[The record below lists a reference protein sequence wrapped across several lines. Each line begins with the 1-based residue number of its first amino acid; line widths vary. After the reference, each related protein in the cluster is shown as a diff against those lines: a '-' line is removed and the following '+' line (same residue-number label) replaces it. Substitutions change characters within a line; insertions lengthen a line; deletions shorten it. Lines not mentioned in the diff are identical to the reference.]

1 MMIYLLYT
9 QTKYPK
15 QTKQQNII
23 KQQQQQQQNKEKN
36 KKKQDKNTLFFSNK
50 YAVLLYLQVF
60 FLTTFS
66 LG

>member
-23 KQQQQQQQNKEKN
+23 KQQQQKTKTKQKN
-36 KKKQDKNTLFFSNK
+36 KKKKTRQK
-50 YAVLLYLQVF
+50 YFVF
-60 FLTTFS
+60 F
-66 LG
+66 